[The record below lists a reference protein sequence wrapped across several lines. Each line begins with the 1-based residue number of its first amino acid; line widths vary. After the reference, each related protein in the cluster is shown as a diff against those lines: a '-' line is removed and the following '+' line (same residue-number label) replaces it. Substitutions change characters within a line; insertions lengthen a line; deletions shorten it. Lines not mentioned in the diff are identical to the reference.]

1 MFGYNIDVCCFLQ
14 SVSYTVY
21 TVYMIY
27 AVFYIGDLQCIMLLV
42 KWESY
47 EGAIVSQFKSIC
59 EIIHL
64 SLNHEDTPVRSI

>member
-1 MFGYNIDVCCFLQ
+1 
-14 SVSYTVY
+14 
-21 TVYMIY
+21 MIY